1 MKKLFLIITSLAFT
15 LVACQKEKIEGLD
28 AANSQTIS
36 VTIPQTGTVS
46 RTAGDG
52 TKINRCILEIYRNG
66 ELYGERKIATVSQ
79 NQATFSDLRLVTSQT
94 YDFVFWADVAGES
107 NADKHYRRT
116 QSKEFLL

>member
-94 YDFVFWADVAGES
+94 YDFVFWGE
-107 NADKHYRRT
+107 
-116 QSKEFLL
+116 